1 MLLLLVRHADA
12 GDREKWEGDD
22 ALRPVSDKG
31 RRQAEGLVELLAEY
45 AIDQIISS
53 PYRRC
58 VQTVEPLAGARGI
71 AVIEAAALG
80 EGHRDEAL
88 TLLDPESDETVVLC
102 GHGDTVP
109 YLLVALGAVSSFDD
123 VKCSKAST
131 WVVRPGQE
139 VAAEYLPPPKQPAT

>member
-1 MLLLLVRHADA
+1 VLLLLVRHGDA
-12 GDREKWEGDD
+12 GDRGAWVGDD
-22 ALRPVSDKG
+22 TVRPLSPKG
-31 RRQAEGLVELLAEY
+31 RRQADALVDVLSEY
-45 AIDQIISS
+45 AIDRVVSS

-58 VQTVEPLAGARGI
+58 VQTVEPLAAARGLP
-71 AVIEAAALG
+71 VIESDTLG

-88 TLLDPESDETVVLC
+88 ALVDLAADETVVLC

-109 YLLVALGAVSSFDD
+109 YLLIALGVATNFDD

-139 VAAEYLPPPKQPAT
+139 GAAEYLPPPKKPET